1 MGRPYFV
8 RLSSMAS
15 AGETTNLRNPKDPL
29 PFGVF
34 ALFTPDEA
42 MPKDKPPRLKRR
54 GLTILVC
61 AALLCVMWGLAQA
74 PGFVED
80 VYARNAGYGIAR
92 GLGFITG
99 FIPTSLAEICVVAAI
114 LYLLIPFCIAAVHV
128 ARRQRRILNAIA
140 AGFFRFWAFAAL
152 VLTFFY
158 VSWGLNYSR
167 EPLPVRL
174 GWKPIETPAD
184 EAEHATQTEEIAM
197 LAEQLVIATNANYR
211 EFAGDD
217 DFGRT
222 SFPRAGSHSLDASL
236 DAAYERVQKKLSLE
250 AEFAVARAPAK
261 PVASSMLMN
270 YMGLGGFYFPWT
282 GEANYNRLLPAPML
296 PHTVAHEKAH
306 QRGITS
312 EDEANFIGFIVCISS
327 DDAYVRYSGYLFAQR
342 QLLGELYSRDRGA
355 AKKLVAMRVPG
366 VQRDI
371 DAIRTFWQQYEG
383 AAEQVSR
390 AVNDTYLKSQ
400 GVKGGVA
407 SYAASQSLIILWA
420 RSNGGSAVVAL
431 PKSKSE

>member
-1 MGRPYFV
+1 MGN
-8 RLSSMAS
+8 
-15 AGETTNLRNPKDPL
+15 AGETTHLRNPKDPL

-61 AALLCVMWGLAQA
+61 AGIMGMLWGLAQS
-74 PGFVED
+74 PEFVED
-80 VYARNAGYGIAR
+80 VYARNIGYLFAR
-92 GLGFITG
+92 GLGFVSG
-99 FIPTSLAEICVVAAI
+99 FVPTSLAEICVIGAG
-114 LYLLIPFCIAAVHV
+114 LYLFIPFCIAAVHV
-128 ARRQRRILNAIA
+128 IQRKRRILNAVA

-152 VLTFFY
+152 ILALFY
-158 VSWGLNYSR
+158 LSWGVNYAR
-167 EPLPVRL
+167 EPLPKRL
-174 GWKPIETPAD
+174 GWKAIETPAD
-184 EAEHATQTEEIAM
+184 EAENAAQTEEIAA

-222 SFPRAGSHSLDASL
+222 SFPPANAMALEAALNG
-236 DAAYERVQKKLSLE
+236 AYERVQKKLSLE
-250 AEFAVARAPAK
+250 QEFAVARAPAK
-261 PVASSMLMN
+261 PVAASILMN

-296 PHTVAHEKAH
+296 PHTIAHEKAH

-312 EDEANFIGFIVCISS
+312 EDECNFLGYLVCISS

-342 QLLGELYSRDRGA
+342 QLLGELYARDRGA

-371 DAIRTFWQQYEG
+371 DAIRTFWQQFEG
-383 AAEQVSR
+383 AAEQVSQ

-407 SYAASQSLIILWA
+407 SYAASQSLIILFA

-431 PKSKSE
+431 PKVKSE